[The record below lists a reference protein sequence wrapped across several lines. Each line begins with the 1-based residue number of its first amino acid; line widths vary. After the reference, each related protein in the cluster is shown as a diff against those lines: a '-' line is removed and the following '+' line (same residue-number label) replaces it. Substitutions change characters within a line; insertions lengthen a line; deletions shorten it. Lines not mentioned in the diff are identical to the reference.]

1 MKEADADADA
11 DRTGKKKRY
20 RTKHYLCKN
29 EKERKKIRQ
38 WGRLFSVEGSGGAS
52 WATQFKAWMGPE
64 MDRECDKQKDLFIN
78 VYVHW

>member
-29 EKERKKIRQ
+29 EKERKKIR
-38 WGRLFSVEGSGGAS
+38 
-52 WATQFKAWMGPE
+52 
-64 MDRECDKQKDLFIN
+64 
-78 VYVHW
+78 